1 MDELFRY
8 LREIVDIPSVT
19 GDEAAVAERVGN
31 DLEAAGLVVE
41 FDEVAPGRPNLIARA
56 GAGPTRL
63 WYCTHLDTVPPFFA
77 SSETATHVVGRGSC
91 DAKGILA
98 AMLFAARRLRAD
110 GVSGFG
116 LALTVGEEVDSVGAR
131 KLEAQGPEG
140 PSGTSAPDGL
150 HLVCGEP
157 TEGVMASGHKGTL
170 RARVRARGTAAHSA
184 YPEAGDS
191 AIHRLLA
198 LIARLQALDW
208 GTSEVL
214 GDATLNVGLISG
226 GVAGNVFA
234 PAAEATLYWRLVGE
248 AAPARRRLEE
258 IVAEDERLDLELIG
272 QNDAV
277 FCRTLPG
284 FEVAPMA
291 YSTDI
296 PFMPSWGT
304 PLLIGP
310 GSIHDAHTAHEH
322 VLKSDLVDA
331 VGYYQEIAR
340 HLLSADA

>member
-8 LREIVDIPSVT
+8 VRDIVDIPSVT
-19 GDEAAVAERVGN
+19 GDEAEVAERVGA
-31 DLEAAGLVVE
+31 DLEAAGLTVE
-41 FDEVAPGRPNLIARA
+41 FDEAAPGRPNLIARA

-63 WYCTHLDTVPPFFA
+63 WYCTHLDTVPPFFP
-77 SSETATHVVGRGSC
+77 SSETGTHIAGRGSC

-98 AMLFAARRLRAD
+98 AMLFAARKLRED
-110 GVSGFG
+110 GVAGFG
-116 LALTVGEEVDSVGAR
+116 CAFTVGEEVDSAGAR
-131 KLEAQGPEG
+131 RLEARGPG
-140 PSGTSAPDGL
+140 APADGV

-157 TEGVMASGHKGTL
+157 TEGLMASGHKGTL
-170 RARVRARGTAAHSA
+170 RARIQVRGTAAHSA

-198 LIARLQALDW
+198 LIAHLQALEW
-208 GTSEVL
+208 GRSEVL
-214 GDATLNVGLISG
+214 GSATLNVGLISG
-226 GVAGNVFA
+226 GVAGNVLA
-234 PAAEATLYWRLVGE
+234 PSAEATLYWRLVGE
-248 AAPARRRLEE
+248 AEPARRRLEE
-258 IVAEDERLDLELIG
+258 IVAADEKLRCELVG
-272 QNDAV
+272 MNDAV

-284 FEVAPMA
+284 FEVAPMS

-331 VGYYQEIAR
+331 VGYYRKIA
-340 HLLSADA
+340 HALL

>member
-1 MDELFRY
+1 MDDLFRY

-19 GDEAAVAERVGN
+19 GDEGAVAERVAA
-31 DLEAAGLVVE
+31 DLEAIGLDVE
-41 FDEVAPGRPNLIARA
+41 CDEAAPGRPNLIARA
-56 GAGPTRL
+56 GQGPTRL

-77 SSETATHVVGRGSC
+77 SSETATHVAGRGSC

-98 AMLFAARRLRAD
+98 AMLFAARRLRED
-110 GVSGFG
+110 GISGFG
-116 LALTVGEEVDSVGAR
+116 MAFTVGEEVDSAGAIH
-131 KLEAQGPEG
+131 LEARGPGGPAEG
-140 PSGTSAPDGL
+140 V

-157 TEGVMASGHKGTL
+157 TEGLMASGHKGTL
-170 RARVRARGTAAHSA
+170 RVRIRARGKAAHSA

-191 AIHRLLA
+191 AVHRLLA
-198 LIARLQALDW
+198 TIAHLQSLDW
-208 GTSEVL
+208 GKSEVL
-214 GDATLNVGLISG
+214 GAATLNVGVISG
-226 GVAGNVFA
+226 GVAGNVLA

-248 AAPARRRLEE
+248 AGPARRRLEAILGADDNLSYE
-258 IVAEDERLDLELIG
+258 HVG

-277 FCRTLPG
+277 LCRTLPG
-284 FEVAPMA
+284 FAVAPMS

-322 VLKSDLVDA
+322 VLKRDLVDA
-331 VGYYQEIAR
+331 VGYYQRIA
-340 HLLSADA
+340 HELL

>member
-1 MDELFRY
+1 MEDLFRY

-19 GDEAAVAERVGN
+19 GDEAAVAERVGA
-31 DLEAAGLVVE
+31 DLEAAGLAVE
-41 FDEVAPGRPNLIARA
+41 FDEVAPGRPNVIARA

-63 WYCTHLDTVPPFFA
+63 WYCTHLDTVPPFFS
-77 SSETATHVVGRGSC
+77 SSETGTHIAGRGSC

-98 AMLFAARRLRAD
+98 AMLFAARRLRGD
-110 GVSGFG
+110 GVTGFG
-116 LALTVGEEVDSVGAR
+116 LAFTVGEEVDSAGAR
-131 KLEAQGPEG
+131 HLEARGPG
-140 PSGTSAPDGL
+140 APVRGL

-170 RARVRARGTAAHSA
+170 RARLQVRGKAAHSA

-191 AIHRLLA
+191 AIHRLLG
-198 LIARLQALDW
+198 LISRLQSLDW

-214 GDATLNVGLISG
+214 GPATLNVGLISG

-234 PAAEATLYWRLVGE
+234 PAAEATLYWRLVAE
-248 AAPARRRLEE
+248 AEPARRRLEE
-258 IVAEDERLDLELIG
+258 IVAADDNLRYELIG

-284 FEVAPMA
+284 FEVAPMS

-296 PFMPSWGT
+296 PFMASWGT

-331 VGYYQEIAR
+331 VGYYQRIA
-340 HLLSADA
+340 HQLL

>member
-1 MDELFRY
+1 MDALFRY

-19 GDEAAVAERVGN
+19 GDEAAVAARVGA
-31 DLEAAGLVVE
+31 DLEAAGFGVE
-41 FDEVAPGRPNLIARA
+41 YDEAAPGRPNLIARA
-56 GAGPTRL
+56 GSEPPRV
-63 WYCTHLDTVPPFFA
+63 WFCTHLDTVPPFFP
-77 SSETATHVVGRGSC
+77 STETGTHIGGRGAC
-91 DAKGILA
+91 DAKGMLA
-98 AMLFAARRLRAD
+98 AMVFAASRLRKE

-116 LALTVGEEVDSVGAR
+116 LAFTVGEEVDSAGAIQ
-131 KLEAQGPEG
+131 LERRGPARFG
-140 PSGTSAPDGL
+140 SDPSHPL
-150 HLVCGEP
+150 HLVVGEP

-170 RARVRARGTAAHSA
+170 RVRITARGKAAHSA

-198 LIARLQALDW
+198 LIASLESLDW
-208 GTSEVL
+208 GRSDLL
-214 GDATLNVGLISG
+214 GPATLNVGLISG

-234 PAAEATLYWRLVGE
+234 PSAEATLYWRLVGE
-248 AAPARRRLEE
+248 SVPARRRLAE
-258 IVAEDERLDLELIG
+258 ILAADENLSWELVG
-272 QNDAV
+272 ENDAV

-284 FEVAPMA
+284 FPVAPMS

-310 GSIHDAHTAHEH
+310 GSIHDAHSADER

-331 VGYYQEIAR
+331 VAYYQGIAR
-340 HLLSADA
+340 TLLEDPGR

>member
-1 MDELFRY
+1 MNDLFRY
-8 LREIVDIPSVT
+8 VREIVDIPSVT
-19 GDEAAVAERVGN
+19 GDEAQVAERVAA
-31 DLEAAGLVVE
+31 DLEAIGLGVE

-56 GAGPTRL
+56 GDAPTRL
-63 WYCTHLDTVPPFFA
+63 WYCTHLDTVPPFFP
-77 SSETATHVVGRGSC
+77 SSETETHIAGRGSC

-98 AMLFAARRLRAD
+98 AMLFAARRLRED
-110 GVSGFG
+110 GASGFG
-116 LALTVGEEVDSVGAR
+116 LVFTVGEEVDSVGALHLDER
-131 KLEAQGPEG
+131 GPG
-140 PSGTSAPDGL
+140 APAEGL

-157 TEGVMASGHKGTL
+157 TEGLMASGHKGTV
-170 RARVRARGTAAHSA
+170 RVRIQARGKAAHSA

-191 AIHRLLA
+191 AIHRLLG
-198 LIARLQALDW
+198 LITHLQSLDW
-208 GTSEVL
+208 GESEIL
-214 GDATLNVGLISG
+214 GSTTLNVGLISG
-226 GVAGNVFA
+226 GVAGNVLA

-248 AAPARRRLEE
+248 AEPARRRLEE
-258 IVAEDERLDLELIG
+258 ILAADDNLSFELVG

-284 FEVAPMA
+284 FEVAPMS

-322 VLKSDLVDA
+322 VVKSDLVDA
-331 VGYYQEIAR
+331 VAYYEKIG
-340 HLLSADA
+340 HLLLEGD

>member
-1 MDELFRY
+1 MDDLFRY

-19 GDEAAVAERVGN
+19 GDEAAVAERVGA
-31 DLEAAGLVVE
+31 DLEAAGLDVT
-41 FDEVAPGRPNLIARA
+41 FDEVAPGRPNVIARA
-56 GAGPTRL
+56 GGEAPRL
-63 WYCTHLDTVPPFFA
+63 WYCTHLDTVPPFFG
-77 SSETATHVVGRGSC
+77 SSETATHIAGRGSC

-98 AMLFAARRLRAD
+98 AMLFAARQLTDD

-116 LALTVGEEVDSVGAR
+116 LVFTVGEEVDSAGAKR
-131 KLEAQGPEG
+131 LEALGPG
-140 PSGTSAPDGL
+140 APGDGI

-157 TEGVMASGHKGTL
+157 TEGLMASGHKGTL
-170 RARVRARGTAAHSA
+170 RVRIRARGKAAHSA

-191 AIHRLLA
+191 AVHRLLA
-198 LIARLQALDW
+198 TINHLQSLDW
-208 GTSEVL
+208 GTSDIL
-214 GDATLNVGLISG
+214 GAATLNVGLISG

-234 PAAEATLYWRLVGE
+234 PSAEATLYWRLVGE
-248 AAPARRRLEE
+248 ADPARRRLEA
-258 IVAEDERLDLELIG
+258 ILAADENLSFDLVG

-277 FCRTLPG
+277 LCRTLPG
-284 FEVAPMA
+284 FAVAPMS

-322 VLKSDLVDA
+322 VLKRDLVDA
-331 VGYYQEIAR
+331 VAYYQRIA
-340 HLLSADA
+340 HALL

>member
-1 MDELFRY
+1 MDDLFRY

-19 GDEAAVAERVGN
+19 GDEAAVAQRVGA
-31 DLEAAGLVVE
+31 DLEAIGLDVE
-41 FDEVAPGRPNLIARA
+41 FDEAAPGRPNLIARA
-56 GAGPTRL
+56 GNGPTRL
-63 WYCTHLDTVPPFFA
+63 WYCTHLDTVPPFFP
-77 SSETATHVVGRGSC
+77 SSETETHIAGRGSC

-98 AMLFAARRLRAD
+98 AMLFAARRLLDEGA
-110 GVSGFG
+110 SGFG
-116 LALTVGEEVDSVGAR
+116 LVFTVGEEVDSAGAR
-131 KLEAQGPEG
+131 HLDARGPV
-140 PSGTSAPDGL
+140 APVDGL

-157 TEGVMASGHKGTL
+157 TEGVMATGHKGTL
-170 RARVRARGTAAHSA
+170 RARLLVRGKAAHSSH
-184 YPEAGDS
+184 PESGDS

-198 LIARLQALDW
+198 LIAHLQSLDW
-208 GTSEVL
+208 GHSEIL
-214 GDATLNVGLISG
+214 GPATLNVGLVSG
-226 GVAGNVFA
+226 GVAGNVMA
-234 PAAEATLYWRLVGE
+234 PSAEATLYWRLVGE

-258 IVAEDERLDLELIG
+258 IVAADDKLTLELVG

-284 FEVAPMA
+284 FEVAPMS

-331 VGYYQEIAR
+331 VGYYQRIA
-340 HLLSADA
+340 HELL

>member
-1 MDELFRY
+1 MEDLFRY
-8 LREIVDIPSVT
+8 LRELVDIPSVT
-19 GDEAAVAERVGN
+19 GDEEAVARRVGA
-31 DLEAAGLVVE
+31 DLEALGLEVE
-41 FDEVAPGRPNLIARA
+41 FDEMAPGRPNLIARA
-56 GAGPTRL
+56 GAEPTRL
-63 WYCTHLDTVPPFFA
+63 WYCTHLDTVPPFFP
-77 SSETATHVVGRGSC
+77 SSENETHVAGRGSC

-98 AMLFAARRLRAD
+98 AMVFAARRLRED
-110 GVSGFG
+110 GAAGFG
-116 LALTVGEEVDSVGAR
+116 LVFTVGEEVDSAGAIHLDQR
-131 KLEAQGPEG
+131 GPG
-140 PSGTSAPDGL
+140 PRVEGL

-170 RARVRARGTAAHSA
+170 RVRISARGKAAHSA

-198 LIARLQALDW
+198 LITHLQSLDW
-208 GTSEVL
+208 GRSEIL
-214 GDATLNVGLISG
+214 GSATLNVGLISG

-234 PAAEATLYWRLVGE
+234 PSAQATVYWRLVGE
-248 AAPARRRLEE
+248 VEPVRRRLEE
-258 IVAEDERLDLELIG
+258 ILAADDNLSFELVG

-284 FEVAPMA
+284 FEVAPMS

-296 PFMPSWGT
+296 PFMPSWGR

-310 GSIHDAHTAHEH
+310 GSIHDAHTADEH

-331 VGYYQEIAR
+331 VGYYQKIAR
-340 HLLSADA
+340 ELL

>member
-19 GDEAAVAERVGN
+19 GDEEAVAERVGS
-31 DLEAAGLVVE
+31 DLAAIGLDVE
-41 FDEVAPGRPNLIARA
+41 FDEAAPGRPNLIARA
-56 GAGPTRL
+56 GNGPTRL
-63 WYCTHLDTVPPFFA
+63 WYCTHLDTVPPFFP
-77 SSETATHVVGRGSC
+77 SSETETHIVGRGSC

-98 AMLFAARRLRAD
+98 AMLFAARRLRED
-110 GVSGFG
+110 GVAGFG
-116 LALTVGEEVDSVGAR
+116 LVFTVGEEVDSAGAIHLDAR
-131 KLEAQGPEG
+131 GPG
-140 PSGTSAPDGL
+140 APVDGL

-157 TEGVMASGHKGTL
+157 TEGIMAAGHKGTL
-170 RARVRARGTAAHSA
+170 RARIMVRGKAAHSS
-184 YPEAGDS
+184 YPESGDS

-198 LIARLQALDW
+198 LIAHLQSLDW
-208 GTSEVL
+208 GHSEVL
-214 GDATLNVGLISG
+214 GSATLNVGLISG
-226 GVAGNVFA
+226 GVAGNVLA
-234 PAAEATLYWRLVGE
+234 PSAEATLYWRLVGE
-248 AAPARRRLEE
+248 AEPARRRLEE
-258 IVAEDERLDLELIG
+258 ILSADGNLSYEHVG

-284 FEVAPMA
+284 FAVASMS

-331 VGYYQEIAR
+331 VGYYQKIA
-340 HLLSADA
+340 HELL

>member
-1 MDELFRY
+1 MDHLFRY

-19 GDEAAVAERVGN
+19 GEEKAVAERVGS
-31 DLEAAGLVVE
+31 DLEALGLDVK
-41 FDEVAPGRPNLIARA
+41 FDEIAPGRPNLIARA
-56 GAGPTRL
+56 GADPTRL
-63 WYCTHLDTVPPFFA
+63 WFCTHLDTVPPFFP
-77 SSETATHVVGRGSC
+77 SSETETHIAGRGSC

-98 AMLFAARRLRAD
+98 AMLFAARELRRQGA
-110 GVSGFG
+110 SGFG
-116 LALTVGEEVDSVGAR
+116 LVFTVGEEVDSAGAR
-131 KLEAQGPEG
+131 HLEKGG
-140 PSGTSAPDGL
+140 PSHMADAL

-170 RARVRARGTAAHSA
+170 RTRIAVRGKAAHSSH
-184 YPEAGDS
+184 PEVGDS

-198 LIARLQALDW
+198 LIAHLQSLDW
-208 GTSEVL
+208 GSSEVL
-214 GDATLNVGLISG
+214 GSATLNVGLISG
-226 GVAGNVFA
+226 GVAGNVLA
-234 PAAEATLYWRLVGE
+234 PSAEATLYWRLVGE
-248 AAPARRRLEE
+248 AEPARHRLEE
-258 IVAEDERLDLELIG
+258 ILAADEKLSFEHVG

-277 FCRTLPG
+277 LCRTLPG
-284 FEVAPMA
+284 FKVAPMS

-331 VGYYQEIAR
+331 VAYYQRIA
-340 HLLSADA
+340 HELL

>member
-1 MDELFRY
+1 MDDLFRY

-19 GDEAAVAERVGN
+19 GDEEAVADRVAA
-31 DLEAAGLVVE
+31 DLEAIGLDVA

-56 GAGPTRL
+56 GDGPTRL
-63 WYCTHLDTVPPFFA
+63 WYCTHLDTVPPFFP
-77 SSETATHVVGRGSC
+77 SSETATHIAGRGSC

-98 AMLFAARRLRAD
+98 AMLFAARRLRDD

-116 LALTVGEEVDSVGAR
+116 MAFTVGEEVDSAGAIH
-131 KLEAQGPEG
+131 LEERGPG
-140 PSGTSAPDGL
+140 VPPAGVY
-150 HLVCGEP
+150 LVCGEP
-157 TEGVMASGHKGTL
+157 TEGLMASGHKGTL
-170 RARVRARGTAAHSA
+170 RVRIRARGKAAHSA

-198 LIARLQALDW
+198 TIAHLQSLDW
-208 GTSEVL
+208 GKSDIL
-214 GDATLNVGLISG
+214 GSATLNVGVISG
-226 GVAGNVFA
+226 GVAGNVLA
-234 PAAEATLYWRLVGE
+234 PSAEATLYWRLVGE
-248 AAPARRRLEE
+248 AEPARRRLEAILSADDNLSFE
-258 IVAEDERLDLELIG
+258 HVG

-284 FEVAPMA
+284 FQVAPMF

-310 GSIHDAHTAHEH
+310 GSIHDAHTADEH

-331 VGYYQEIAR
+331 VAYYQRIA
-340 HLLSADA
+340 HELL

>member
-1 MDELFRY
+1 MDDLFRY

-19 GDEAAVAERVGN
+19 GDEDAVAQRVGA
-31 DLEAAGLVVE
+31 DLEAIGLHVE

-56 GAGPTRL
+56 GDGPTRL
-63 WYCTHLDTVPPFFA
+63 WYCTHLDTVPPFFP
-77 SSETATHVVGRGSC
+77 SSETATHIAGRGSC

-98 AMLFAARRLRAD
+98 AMLFAARRLRQD

-116 LALTVGEEVDSVGAR
+116 MVFTVGEEVDSAGAIH
-131 KLEAQGPEG
+131 LEGRGPGAAGEG
-140 PSGTSAPDGL
+140 C

-170 RARVRARGTAAHSA
+170 RVRIQARGKAAHSA

-198 LIARLQALDW
+198 TISHLQSLDW
-208 GTSEVL
+208 GTSDVL
-214 GDATLNVGLISG
+214 GSATLNVGVISG
-226 GVAGNVFA
+226 GVAGNVLA
-234 PAAEATLYWRLVGE
+234 PSAEATLYWRLVGE
-248 AAPARRRLEE
+248 AEPARRRLEAILAADDNLSYE
-258 IVAEDERLDLELIG
+258 HVG

-277 FCRTLPG
+277 ICRTLPG
-284 FEVAPMA
+284 FRVAPMS

-331 VGYYQEIAR
+331 VGYYQKIA
-340 HLLSADA
+340 HELL

>member
-1 MDELFRY
+1 MDDLYRY
-8 LREIVDIPSVT
+8 LREVVDIPSVT
-19 GDEAAVAERVGN
+19 GDEAQVAERVGA
-31 DLEAAGLVVE
+31 DLGAAGLDVE

-63 WYCTHLDTVPPFFA
+63 WFCTHLDTVPPFFP
-77 SSETATHVVGRGSC
+77 SSETETHIAGRGSC

-98 AMLFAARRLRAD
+98 AMLFAARELRAQ
-110 GVSGFG
+110 GASGFG
-116 LALTVGEEVDSVGAR
+116 LAFTVGEEVDSAGAR
-131 KLEAQGPEG
+131 HLEARGPG
-140 PSGTSAPDGL
+140 APVDGV

-170 RARVRARGTAAHSA
+170 RVRIGVRGTPAHSSS
-184 YPEAGDS
+184 PESGDS

-198 LIARLQALDW
+198 LIAHLQSLDW
-208 GTSEVL
+208 GNSEVL
-214 GDATLNVGLISG
+214 GPATLNVGLISG
-226 GVAGNVFA
+226 GVAGNVLA
-234 PAAEATLYWRLVGE
+234 PSAEATLYWRLVGE
-248 AAPARRRLEE
+248 AEPAQRRLEE
-258 IVAEDERLDLELIG
+258 ILGADGKLSFDLIG
-272 QNDAV
+272 RNDAV

-284 FEVAPMA
+284 FEVAPMS

-331 VGYYQEIAR
+331 VGYYRRIA
-340 HLLSADA
+340 HQLL